1 LAVCF
6 RRGYTAQIKA
16 AVDALRAIRKH
27 SKGNLRRIA
36 IVRHSER
43 RAFVIH
49 HQDCV
54 ASSRL
59 ATIDNV
65 AGKNPRVAGNYSIGR
80 FAINA
85 DSVQT
90 PV

>member
-1 LAVCF
+1 MGRAD
-6 RRGYTAQIKA
+6 RRT
-16 AVDALRAIRKH
+16 
-27 SKGNLRRIA
+27 
-36 IVRHSER
+36 
-43 RAFVIH
+43 FVIH
-49 HQDCV
+49 YQDCV